1 MMKFNNEGNDIN
13 SRNYCKRFGCFNK
26 WMSQRDGK
34 IHIRRVIDFE
44 TYTSMIIIK
53 MNQKH
58 GTPEMKLL
66 IIFKIRNF
74 Q

>member
-1 MMKFNNEGNDIN
+1 
-13 SRNYCKRFGCFNK
+13 
-26 WMSQRDGK
+26 MSQRDGK

-58 GTPEMKLL
+58 GTLEMKLL
-66 IIFKIRNF
+66 IIFKIQNF